1 MEVSMHWKEQLL
13 LIKRKLMERA
23 LFCTPPSVCSIV
35 LLQGPVVWKQGGFV
49 PCSLLEWRTG
59 KSWFHFMVLASK
71 WMPRVLGLSCCC
83 RFIEW
88 ALIYSTGM
96 PSCQHPFSPHQE
108 TIGMTRSV
116 GMTFP
121 WGSSLVS
128 SSMASLP
135 AQNTALAGSTLS
147 AYIYKQD
154 TFWGG

>member
-1 MEVSMHWKEQLL
+1 
-13 LIKRKLMERA
+13 
-23 LFCTPPSVCSIV
+23 
-35 LLQGPVVWKQGGFV
+35 
-49 PCSLLEWRTG
+49 
-59 KSWFHFMVLASK
+59 
-71 WMPRVLGLSCCC
+71 
-83 RFIEW
+83 
-88 ALIYSTGM
+88 
-96 PSCQHPFSPHQE
+96 
-108 TIGMTRSV
+108 MTRSV